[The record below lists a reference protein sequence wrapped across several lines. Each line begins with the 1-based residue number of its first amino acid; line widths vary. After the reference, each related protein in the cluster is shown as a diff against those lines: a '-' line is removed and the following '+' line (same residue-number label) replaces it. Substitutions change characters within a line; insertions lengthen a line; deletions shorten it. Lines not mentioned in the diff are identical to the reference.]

1 MALVEQKLIEDGK
14 KVELT
19 YDETAEKFQAAVQKV
34 YKSQVKSIQIPGF
47 RKGKAPRQIIERM
60 YGEAVF
66 YEDALNDMLPDMYED
81 ALKGCDYELIGKPD
95 VNVDKMSRAEGVL
108 VRFVQEVRPE
118 LSVSSYKGLSAPK
131 SVETI
136 DDHEVDHEL
145 GHMQERNAR
154 MITVEDRPAQ
164 NGDTVIIDFD
174 GYVDGEQF
182 DGGKSEDFSLELGS
196 HSFIDNFEDQICGH
210 NTGDEFDVNVTFP
223 EEYHAENLSGKPA
236 VFKCKLKEIRFKELP
251 ALDDEFAKDISEFDT
266 LDELK
271 ADTKKHLQ
279 EEADQR
285 ADQEFENA
293 LLDKLIENLE
303 GEVPEAMIEDQIEN
317 DLQEFAYRLQSQG
330 ISFDVYR
337 QLTGGDDTSLRNSM
351 RPQSEKTA
359 KIRLALEAVA
369 RAENFEITDEEVES
383 EYTKISES
391 YGVEV
396 DRVKDLVDEKS
407 VRRDVAN
414 RKAIEVIKNN
424 AVVEEPKAD
433 EEPAAE
439 HDHDHDHDHEESKE
453 D

>member
-19 YDETAEKFQAAVQKV
+19 YDETAETFQAAVQKA
-34 YKSQVKSIQIPGF
+34 YRSQVKNIQIPGF

-66 YEDALNDMLPDMYED
+66 YEDALNDMLPGMYEE
-81 ALKGCDYELIGKPD
+81 AMKGCEYEVIGKPD
-95 VNVDKMSRAEGVL
+95 VNVEKMSRTEGVL
-108 VRFVQEVRPE
+108 VKFVQEVKPE
-118 LSVSSYKGLSAPK
+118 LNVSSYKGLKAPK
-131 SVETI
+131 TVETV
-136 DDHEVDHEL
+136 DDHEVEHEI
-145 GHMQERNAR
+145 GHMQERSAR

-164 NGDTVIIDFD
+164 MGDTVVIDFD

-182 DGGKSEDFSLELGS
+182 EGGKSEDFTLELGS
-196 HSFIDNFEDQICGH
+196 HSFIDNFEEQIAGH
-210 NTGDEFDVNVTFP
+210 STGDEFDVNVTFP

-251 ALDDEFAKDISEFDT
+251 ELDDEFAKDVSEFDT
-266 LDELK
+266 MEELR

-303 GEVPEAMIEDQIEN
+303 GEVPEAMIEDQIDN

-337 QLTGGDDTSLRNSM
+337 QLTGGDDESLRKSM
-351 RPQSEKTA
+351 RAQSEKTA
-359 KIRLALEAVA
+359 KIRLALEAIA
-369 RAENFEITDEEVES
+369 RAENFEVTDEEIEE
-383 EYTKISES
+383 EYGKIAES
-391 YGVEV
+391 YGIEVE
-396 DRVKDLVDEKS
+396 RVKDLVDTKS
-407 VRRDVAN
+407 VMRDVTN
-414 RKAIEVIKNN
+414 RKALEVIKAN
-424 AVVEEPKAD
+424 AVITEEEETAEEPEN
-433 EEPAAE
+433 EEQP
-439 HDHDHDHDHEESKE
+439 EEKTE